1 MIYKVIMSV
10 KRIQKELQMF
20 SKDPPF
26 GISVEGEDL
35 RTWKGFMQGPEG
47 TPYEGGNWTL
57 SIEFPER
64 YPMKAP
70 QVNFVTRIAHPNIDE
85 SGNICLDILED
96 RWSPALTVAKVLLSI
111 SSLLMDPNPS
121 SPMRGDLADLYTTD
135 LDKYNETVQEE
146 TRTYAM

>member
-70 QVNFVTRIAHPNIDE
+70 
-85 SGNICLDILED
+85 
-96 RWSPALTVAKVLLSI
+96 
-111 SSLLMDPNPS
+111 
-121 SPMRGDLADLYTTD
+121 
-135 LDKYNETVQEE
+135 
-146 TRTYAM
+146 